1 MNLAR
6 FFDKDLIATDLSAGT
21 KAEAVEL
28 LADLFCKKYSRKNK
42 EEILK
47 AVLEREQM
55 GSTSFGRG
63 FAFPHARTDA
73 VDGMFIAVGI
83 IRNGI
88 AADVPDGVP
97 LKVIC
102 LLLTPRNISKL
113 YLQTLSGLA
122 NIARRSGMLDKMSS
136 VKSPKELIKLIENEG
151 IRVQKA
157 LVVADV
163 MTSRPPSVFPSDSLK
178 TVANLMFKHKIDGV
192 PVVDNDGKVTG
203 EISEKELLQFALP
216 DYESFIAN
224 LANLPELEPFEDLL
238 RQEDKVRVEDVM
250 NRDVVTIAE
259 TSQVVEVAALMLFK
273 NVDRVAVVKN
283 DKLVGIVSRS
293 DIISKI
299 IRG

>member
-6 FFDKDLIATDLSAGT
+6 FFDKDLIDTDLKAGT
-21 KAEAVEL
+21 KAEAVEM
-28 LADLFCKKYSRKNK
+28 LADLFCKKYPQKDK
-42 EEILK
+42 DEILK
-47 AVLEREQM
+47 AVMEREKM

-73 VDGMFIAVGI
+73 VDGMFIVVGI
-83 IRNGI
+83 IKNGI
-88 AADVPDGVP
+88 SADVPDGIP

-102 LLLTPRNISKL
+102 LLLTPRNVSKL

-122 NIARRSGMLDKMSS
+122 NIARRAGMLDKIAAA
-136 VKSPKELIKLIENEG
+136 KLPKDLVKLIESEG

-157 LVVADV
+157 LTVADI
-163 MTSRPPSVFPSDSLK
+163 MTVKPPVVSPSDSLK
-178 TVANLMFKHKIDGV
+178 TVANLMFKHKVDGI
-192 PVVDNDGKVTG
+192 PVVDNDGKIIG
-203 EISEKELLQFALP
+203 EISEKELLRFALP

-238 RQEDKVRVEDVM
+238 KQEDKVRVADVM
-250 NRDVVTIAE
+250 NKDVVSISE
-259 TSQVVEVAALMLFK
+259 TAQVVEVAALMLFK
-273 NVDRVAVVKN
+273 NVERVAVLKN
-283 DKLVGIVSRS
+283 EKLVGIVSRS